1 MRGRP
6 GSAGSVKAIL
16 FARKMQ
22 PIMQHSHGGHAHG
35 LPYGN
40 DRAFAAG
47 VALNAA
53 FVLAEFLAG
62 LYADSL
68 ALVADAGHNLSDVL
82 GLLLAWGAA
91 VLARRLPSERF
102 TYGLRSSTILAALG
116 NAAFLLLVTGAIGWE
131 AVQRFSIPHPVDQT
145 VVIWVAAAGVAIN
158 GATALLFLGGRKTD
172 LNIRGAF
179 LHMAADAAVSL
190 GVVLAGLAM
199 LATGWT
205 WIDPAAGLAIAAAIV
220 VSTWSLLRESLELAL
235 HAVPKG
241 VDPAEVRNWLA
252 RLEGVSEVHDL
263 HIWGMSTTES
273 AMTAHL
279 VMPAGHPGDTFL
291 AQAAHD
297 IGRLYRIGHV
307 TLQVETSRDPC
318 ALAPDHVV

>member
-1 MRGRP
+1 VHDH
-6 GSAGSVKAIL
+6 A
-16 FARKMQ
+16 
-22 PIMQHSHGGHAHG
+22 HGGHVQSAPVDHG
-35 LPYGN
+35 
-40 DRAFAAG
+40 RAFAAG
-47 VALNAA
+47 VALNSA

-145 VVIWVAAAGVAIN
+145 VVIWVAAAGVVIN
-158 GATALLFLGGRKTD
+158 GATAMLFLSGRKTD

-179 LHMAADAAVSL
+179 LHMAADAAVSF
-190 GVVLAGLAM
+190 GVILAGLGM

-205 WIDPAAGLAIAAAIV
+205 WIDPAMGLAIAAAIV

-241 VDPAEVRNWLA
+241 VDPAEVRDWLA

-279 VMPAGHPGDTFL
+279 VMPAGHPGDAFL
-291 AQAAHD
+291 AQAARD
-297 IGRLYRIGHV
+297 IGRLFRIGHV
-307 TLQVETSRDPC
+307 TLQVETSREPC